1 MLQAIFKFGDF
12 WDTLSVVFYI
22 SIGMVVS
29 LLCKKGSNYNF
40 INHKKQEAYN
50 IFYGAALL
58 VLIFIYTFRD
68 GSVGSDAVAYIEFF
82 EKAEIVDVKWTELF
96 LFTQMEP
103 LFLLTNYLLRSITE
117 HYTVLFL
124 FYGVIISFAYIE
136 FIKDFWSKNSDY
148 VFLIGFVVGFVYSF
162 TAMRS
167 SMAMA
172 FILFS
177 LCSLRKEHYFKAI
190 LLTFAGALY
199 HFTAI
204 VNFPLIVFYY
214 LSQKSDRKYNQ
225 RLIFFSTL
233 LFSGAILILGSL
245 KSFLLTT
252 KYHSYAETSGNSFL
266 GNWPIILSVLIAIWL
281 IRHGYSKNRD
291 NLICITC
298 SLYTGVLLI
307 PSIYLGAYR
316 LTTFYELPNL
326 FLFGLIGGISDPE
339 KDDRRKIYMRKLLF
353 LVMILFY
360 CLYIFGRRSNTGGF
374 EYSFAPLF

>member
-339 KDDRRKIYMRKLLF
+339 KDDRRKI
-353 LVMILFY
+353 I
-360 CLYIFGRRSNTGGF
+360 
-374 EYSFAPLF
+374 